1 MQQSPREANRFS
13 ASQEIPRILW
23 NPMVHY
29 GIHKCP
35 SPVPILSH
43 VYSVHTP
50 RTTSWRFILI
60 LSSHLRLSLPNG
72 LFLRFPHQNP
82 VYASPLPHTRYMSR
96 PSHFSRF
103 YHTKN
108 NGWAVHIIKLL
119 LMYIFPLSCQLVLLM
134 PKHSPQQP
142 LLEYP
147 HNSIIPECQRLS
159 FTPIQNNRQN
169 DSSVY
174 LNL

>member
-50 RTTSWRFILI
+50 STTSWRLILI
-60 LSSHLRLSLPNG
+60 LSSHLRLALPNG

-96 PSHFSRF
+96 PSHSSRF

-119 LMYIFPLSCQLVLLM
+119 IVYFSPLPCYLVPFTTNILNTLFSNNLSLRSFLNVNDQVSHSYKTTCRYSYIYTLY
-134 PKHSPQQP
+134 K
-142 LLEYP
+142 
-147 HNSIIPECQRLS
+147 
-159 FTPIQNNRQN
+159 
-169 DSSVY
+169 
-174 LNL
+174 

>member
-13 ASQEIPRILW
+13 ASQEIPRILR

-50 RTTSWRFILI
+50 STTSWRLILI
-60 LSSHLRLSLPNG
+60 LSSHLRLALPNG

-96 PSHFSRF
+96 PSHFSQF

-119 LMYIFPLSCQLVLLM
+119 LMYISPLSCQLILLM
-134 PKHSPQQP
+134 PKHSPQHP

-147 HNSIIPECQRLS
+147 HPSIIPECQRPSL
-159 FTPIQNNRQN
+159 TPIQNNRQN